1 MLLLRLSPLIPY
13 NALDY
18 LSGTTSISFEK
29 YSMGLIGILPG
40 VVLYCFL
47 GSTGSAV
54 ASGNIQ
60 WLSYTLGLFFAITG
74 VAVASY
80 YAREEL
86 ESIIDRESSTDCL
99 VGSPEN
105 GNEFSVPHP
114 YQVSEIV

>member
-1 MLLLRLSPLIPY
+1 
-13 NALDY
+13 
-18 LSGTTSISFEK
+18 
-29 YSMGLIGILPG
+29 MGLIGILPG
-40 VVLYCFL
+40 VILYCFL

-60 WLSYTLGLFFAITG
+60 WLSYTFGLFFAIIG

-80 YAREEL
+80 YAKEEL

-114 YQVSEIV
+114 HQVSEIV